1 MVIKFIKNCVLLF
14 IIVNLSACKKIG
26 KLKEFD
32 LNYSE
37 EIVIPANNTIINLPF
52 NINSPETTTNTTE
65 EYKNEG
71 TEPKLVENVI
81 LSKLL
86 FTIQTPASGN
96 FNFLNSVEIYLS
108 SPNNTEILVASKYN
122 IPETGLTQLEMDVS
136 TSNLKNYLQDETYK
150 LRVKTTTDQTLTS
163 DMTIRSDETFHVKAR
178 LRNIFKR

>member
-1 MVIKFIKNCVLLF
+1 MIKFIKNCVLL
-14 IIVNLSACKKIG
+14 ITIVNLSTCKKIG

-37 EIVIPANNTIINLPF
+37 EIVIPANSTLINLPF
-52 NINSPETTTNTTE
+52 NIDSPETSTNSTA

-71 TEPKLVENVI
+71 TSSKLVESVV

-86 FTIQTPASGN
+86 FTIQSPASGN

-122 IPETGLTQLEMDVS
+122 IPETGLTQLDMDVS
-136 TSNLKNYLQDETYK
+136 ATNLKNFLQDETYN
-150 LRVKTTTDQTLTS
+150 LRVKTTTDQTITS